1 MIIFLIGRLSPYN
14 RYNDM
19 LTIYNFDLD
28 TAEELLQTLAR
39 NMQRRRLEKGLS
51 REALSELSG
60 VPAPTI
66 AKFEQKYAISL
77 ASYVALAKALGY
89 AKDIKQLLSE
99 PLYAT
104 MEELDMIHKNKNRKR
119 GRNEMGK

>member
-1 MIIFLIGRLSPYN
+1 
-14 RYNDM
+14 M

-28 TAEELLQTLAR
+28 TTDELLQTLAR

-51 REALSELSG
+51 REALSE
-60 VPAPTI
+60 
-66 AKFEQKYAISL
+66 
-77 ASYVALAKALGY
+77 
-89 AKDIKQLLSE
+89 
-99 PLYAT
+99 PLYGT